1 MSNVS
6 SSNGL
11 GKYPKLRFKGF
22 FEPWNATVLSDT
34 FKKNSKK
41 NTNGSIT
48 NVICNSAKNG
58 LIPQREYFDKDIANA
73 DNTDGYYII
82 EKDDFVYN
90 PRKSTEAP
98 YGPVSIYKYAE
109 QGIVSPLYL
118 CFRALH
124 PINAEFFDF
133 YFKSTAWHRYI
144 YLSGDSGARHDRV
157 SIRDDIFF
165 AMPINLPSNEEQY
178 KISSLLTLIEKK
190 IKAQAAL
197 VENLK
202 KYKRGLLSTIFS
214 KVTTFVH
221 LKDICEYAS
230 SAKTMSQI
238 DNTPKGA
245 YPVYDAGGVAAF
257 VDFYDMDTNYIAIIK
272 DGSGVGRL
280 QFCQAKSSFI
290 GTLGGLIPK
299 NCSAFYLY
307 TALQTIDFKE
317 YVTGMAI
324 PHIYYKDYKEA
335 MLPYPCEEERAK
347 IEIVFQYLDD
357 KIAKAEL
364 LLTKLNELK
373 KSFLQQL
380 FI

>member
-1 MSNVS
+1 MKGAPLSKADIAAEGTPFILYGELYTTYSEVAYEIQRKTDKEVEPQFYSRIGDVIMPTSGETPEDIATATCVMTPNVILAGDLLIYRTTAVDGRIIS
-6 SSNGL
+6 YAIKNKVNKQIASVAQGKSVVHVRAEEL
-11 GKYPKLRFKGF
+11 GKVIINYPTKAEQEKIITMLALLEQRL
-22 FEPWNATVLSDT
+22 VLQ
-34 FKKNSKK
+34 K
-41 NTNGSIT
+41 
-48 NVICNSAKNG
+48 
-58 LIPQREYFDKDIANA
+58 R
-73 DNTDGYYII
+73 II
-82 EKDDFVYN
+82 E
-90 PRKSTEAP
+90 T
-98 YGPVSIYKYAE
+98 
-109 QGIVSPLYL
+109 
-118 CFRALH
+118 
-124 PINAEFFDF
+124 
-133 YFKSTAWHRYI
+133 
-144 YLSGDSGARHDRV
+144 
-157 SIRDDIFF
+157 
-165 AMPINLPSNEEQY
+165 
-178 KISSLLTLIEKK
+178 
-190 IKAQAAL
+190 
-197 VENLK
+197 LK

-280 QFCQAKSSFI
+280 QFCQAESSFI

-324 PHIYYKDYKEA
+324 PHIYYKDYKYA
-335 MLPYPCEEERAK
+335 MLPYPCEKDRAK
-347 IEIVFQYLDD
+347 IQVIFQNLDC
-357 KIAKAEL
+357 KITNAEML
-364 LLTKLNELK
+364 LEKFNEMK
-373 KSFLQQL
+373 KSLLQQL